1 MKKTS
6 KKVIGLTASAL
17 IAVSL
22 LAACGNSS
30 SASKSDSKTI
40 SNLKISFIPSKNPD
54 DITTATKPIA
64 NILKSELKKQGYTV
78 KNIDTSVGTNY
89 QAVGEGL
96 DAGSVDVG
104 YGMSATTYA
113 MYQDGSTP
121 LLMATRKGLS
131 NDGSDSAKYWNEHK
145 PTTKTDKEVT
155 SYRSLI
161 IAGNSPMGKKLAKEA
176 NDGTLTWK
184 DLNDAKWGLE
194 STSSAAGYMYPSQWL
209 TENFKHSIRDLKNTV
224 TMDSYDSAMAQLA
237 SGQIDVMPE
246 YADARM
252 DDATKWTTTF
262 GAKESIWDDTNVIG
276 VTPAIANDGIMVSEK
291 SKIMTAD
298 FKKHSQQQL
307 KIWLKLMK
315 ERKSLPFIHMMAML
329 IQQKLTIKQPLKWQI
344 Q

>member
-104 YGMSATTYA
+104 Y
-113 MYQDGSTP
+113 
-121 LLMATRKGLS
+121 
-131 NDGSDSAKYWNEHK
+131 
-145 PTTKTDKEVT
+145 
-155 SYRSLI
+155 
-161 IAGNSPMGKKLAKEA
+161 
-176 NDGTLTWK
+176 
-184 DLNDAKWGLE
+184 
-194 STSSAAGYMYPSQWL
+194 
-209 TENFKHSIRDLKNTV
+209 
-224 TMDSYDSAMAQLA
+224 
-237 SGQIDVMPE
+237 
-246 YADARM
+246 
-252 DDATKWTTTF
+252 
-262 GAKESIWDDTNVIG
+262 
-276 VTPAIANDGIMVSEK
+276 
-291 SKIMTAD
+291 
-298 FKKHSQQQL
+298 
-307 KIWLKLMK
+307 
-315 ERKSLPFIHMMAML
+315 
-329 IQQKLTIKQPLKWQI
+329 
-344 Q
+344 